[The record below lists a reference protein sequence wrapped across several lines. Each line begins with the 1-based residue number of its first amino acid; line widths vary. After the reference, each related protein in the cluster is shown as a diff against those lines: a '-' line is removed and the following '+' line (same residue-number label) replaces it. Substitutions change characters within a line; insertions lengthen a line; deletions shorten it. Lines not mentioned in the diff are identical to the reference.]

1 MSDIEYSVMTS
12 DVRVLTVHT
21 NISFL
26 PFFFF
31 DVLSTSN
38 NSISLSSSSLNDK
51 MGFFFAPLAFCERGA
66 GVLAS
71 TPSISS
77 SSLLSV
83 FRRLLALVAAF
94 LAINEKK
101 SKLIRFWYYHIDQKL
116 RLRRA
121 CQGSHRNSKTQ
132 FHDFFTINN
141 VISMTI

>member
-1 MSDIEYSVMTS
+1 MYLYYMKKRWRTKKINKKKCFLLLSNWEFFVWYWEKNILFGIGNGAEFRPQNRVIESS
-12 DVRVLTVHT
+12 AI
-21 NISFL
+21 ISFS

-94 LAINEKK
+94 LAINEE
-101 SKLIRFWYYHIDQKL
+101 
-116 RLRRA
+116 
-121 CQGSHRNSKTQ
+121 
-132 FHDFFTINN
+132 
-141 VISMTI
+141 

>member
-1 MSDIEYSVMTS
+1 MVDCYILS
-12 DVRVLTVHT
+12 L
-21 NISFL
+21 L

-71 TPSISS
+71 TLSISS

-94 LAINEKK
+94 LAINEGRDYAILVPRPKK
-101 SKLIRFWYYHIDQKL
+101 NMCVSGYMKF
-116 RLRRA
+116 
-121 CQGSHRNSKTQ
+121 
-132 FHDFFTINN
+132 
-141 VISMTI
+141 